1 MDPTA
6 FALLAFML
14 GLALAAANG
23 ANDNLK
29 GVATLLGSGVMGFR
43 PALLLASMA
52 TAAGSIAS
60 IFLADTLLT
69 AFGGRGLLPDVIA
82 RSPAFLLAVSGGA
95 AITVAL
101 ATLLS
106 MPISTTH
113 ALVGALVG
121 AGHAL
126 APAQLDLAALGKQF
140 IAPLLLAP
148 LLAIPLGAGLR
159 ALLHRVTATEDAC
172 VCRTPE
178 QVLPTTSGSA
188 MATPAALVLGRRE
201 DPECAAP
208 AQALLQLPVGRWR
221 DGLHALS
228 AVGVS
233 FARGLNDTPKMAAI
247 LVLSGSS
254 AGTAALWICVAMTAG
269 GVLAAWRVARTM
281 AWRITPLDPGDG
293 LAANLSTSA
302 LVFAA
307 SPLGLPVSTT
317 QVACGALFGIA
328 TGNRRGDG
336 RMIALIALAWLLTLP
351 CAALASAAIA
361 LTLHTP

>member
-6 FALLAFML
+6 FAVLAFVL

-43 PALLLASMA
+43 PALLLASTA

-82 RSPAFLLAVSGGA
+82 QTPAFLLAVSGGA
-95 AITVAL
+95 ACTVAL
-101 ATLLS
+101 ATLLG

-121 AGHAL
+121 AGLAL
-126 APAQLDLAALGKQF
+126 APAQLNLAALMKQF
-140 IAPLLLAP
+140 VAPLLLAP

-159 ALLHRVTATEDAC
+159 ALLRRVMTTEEAC
-172 VCRTPE
+172 VCRTPAP
-178 QVLPTTSGSA
+178 VLPSTTGSA
-188 MATPAALVLGRRE
+188 MATSDVLVLGRRE
-201 DPECAAP
+201 AAECAAP
-208 AQALLQLPVGRWR
+208 AQTLLELPVGRWR

-233 FARGLNDTPKMAAI
+233 FARGLNDTPKMAAV

-254 AGTAALWICVAMTAG
+254 AGSAALWVCLAMTLG
-269 GVLAAWRVARTM
+269 GVFAAWRVARTM
-281 AWRITPLDPGDG
+281 AWRITPLDPSDG
-293 LAANLSTSA
+293 LAANLGTSM

-328 TGNRRGDG
+328 TGSRRGNG
-336 RMIALIALAWLLTLP
+336 RMIALIGLAWLLTLP
-351 CAALASAAIA
+351 CAALLSAAIA

>member
-1 MDPTA
+1 MDPST
-6 FALLAFML
+6 FALVAFV
-14 GLALAAANG
+14 LALALAGANG

-43 PALLLASMA
+43 QALTLASLA
-52 TAAGSIAS
+52 TAAGSLAS
-60 IFLADTLLT
+60 IFLADALLT
-69 AFGGRGLLPDVIA
+69 AFGGRGLLPDVVA
-82 RSPAFLLAVSGGA
+82 QSPAFLLAVSGGA
-95 AITVAL
+95 ALTVAL
-101 ATLLS
+101 ATALA

-121 AGHAL
+121 AGLAL

-159 ALLHRVTATEDAC
+159 ALLQRLTASDQAC

-178 QVLPTTSGSA
+178 QLLPTASGNA
-188 MATPAALVLGRRE
+188 MATPAALVVADRE
-201 DPECAAP
+201 DARCRAP
-208 AQALLQLPVGRWR
+208 AETLVALPVHRWR
-221 DGLHALS
+221 DALHTFSAL
-228 AVGVS
+228 AVS

-254 AGTAALWICVAMTAG
+254 GKAAALWIALAMTAG

-281 AWRITPLDPGDG
+281 AWRITPLNPSDG